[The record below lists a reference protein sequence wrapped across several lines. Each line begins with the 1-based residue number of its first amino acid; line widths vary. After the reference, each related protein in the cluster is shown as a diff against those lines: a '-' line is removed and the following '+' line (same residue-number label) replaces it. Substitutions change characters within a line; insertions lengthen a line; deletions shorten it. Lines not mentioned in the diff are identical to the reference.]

1 MVTERTIIN
10 ALIIGASLILA
21 PLLISS
27 TLSVDFLPALFLGGF
42 LALLVAFFLLKDS
55 LCMWPLLGGS
65 IAGSLNFLPLPL
77 TATHIFC
84 IQLILYYITGY
95 VLIRKKPIKLG
106 KTAFLWPIL
115 IITIIVFYHNHDL
128 KVRVLGGDTEG
139 AKPAILLFLVVLA
152 YFCGINIGSPSINFI
167 SKIPFYAV
175 ILTAVSNTPY
185 FLTTFFPSLAPYLY
199 YITDNVN
206 VQAYVTSQSTG
217 VETSQG
223 IGRLGALGPLGGALQ
238 LYLIC
243 HYPIGTWLR
252 PSRWW
257 VIVLSLFSMILV
269 METGFRNNLF
279 GFLMITAVGVWCY
292 YSWRSIY
299 ILGIALIVPVMLLVA
314 SSDNLIH
321 LPEKKLPL
329 IAQRTLSFLPGDW
342 DQEALES
349 AKSSNDFRKNIQD
362 VYMKEYFYKSPW
374 IGNGFNIDKKEYDYL
389 NNTLKSGQ
397 TGQDPDYLEAKTFI
411 EGKLFHTGWI
421 SLYDHVG
428 LIGSLAFIALGLS
441 EILLTARL
449 VFGPKADRRSPL
461 FPFYVWIL
469 CNLVTALVSFFIVFG
484 DFAATFSNFCIYA
497 LALSQLS
504 DIENAADTPIALAG
518 RKPRLEFGRFTGAHY
533 GYQPKS

>member
-1 MVTERTIIN
+1 MVTERALIN
-10 ALIIGASLILA
+10 ALIIGASLILV
-21 PLLISS
+21 PFLISS
-27 TLSVDFLPALFLGGF
+27 TLTVDFGPALFLGGF
-42 LALLVAFFLLKDS
+42 LALLVAFFFLKDS
-55 LCMWPLLGGS
+55 LCIWPLLGSS

-84 IQLILYYITGY
+84 LQLILYYVTGY
-95 VLIRKKPIKLG
+95 VLIRKKHIKLG
-106 KTAFLWPIL
+106 KTAFVWPIL
-115 IITIIVFYHNHDL
+115 IIAMIVLYHNHDL
-128 KVRVLGGDTEG
+128 NVRVLGGDTEG
-139 AKPAILLFLVVLA
+139 AKPAILLYLVVLA
-152 YFCGINIGSPSINFI
+152 YFCGINIESPSINFI
-167 SKIPFYAV
+167 SKVPLYAV
-175 ILTAVSNTPY
+175 ILTAISNTPF
-185 FLTTFFPSLAPYLY
+185 FLSTFFPSLAPYLY

-206 VQAYVTSQSTG
+206 VEAYLTSQSPVAG
-217 VETSQG
+217 TSG
-223 IGRLGALGPLGGALQ
+223 AIGRLGALGPLGGSLQ

-257 VIVLSLFSMILV
+257 VIFLSLFSMILV
-269 METGFRNNLF
+269 LETGFRNNLF
-279 GFLMITAVGVWCY
+279 GFFVLTAVGIWCY

-314 SSDNLIH
+314 SSDNLIQ

-362 VYMKEYFYKSPW
+362 VYIKEYLYKSPW
-374 IGNGFNIDKKEYDYL
+374 IGNGFNINKKEYDTL

-397 TGQDPDYLEAKTFI
+397 TGQDPDYLQAKTFI

-441 EILLTARL
+441 EIRLAAHL

-461 FPFYVWIL
+461 FPFYVWVL
-469 CNLVTALVSFFIVFG
+469 CNIVTLMVSFFTVFG
-484 DFAATFSNFCIYA
+484 DFSATFSSFCIYA
-497 LALSQLS
+497 IVLSQLS

-518 RKPRLEFGRFTGAHY
+518 RKPQLEFSRSTGAHY